1 MPAKKTTTKA
11 KAKVETKKPK
21 TVKTAKTAK
30 TVKTVKES
38 DFQAKIIKWLRSKG
52 CFVMKNQQNATTQR
66 GIADVFFCKEGFYG
80 FLEVKKSKNAKRQP
94 GQEAFIAKMDEWSYG
109 KLVYPENWAD
119 IQSEL
124 EEMLK

>member
-1 MPAKKTTTKA
+1 MPAKKTTT
-11 KAKVETKKPK
+11 
-21 TVKTAKTAK
+21 TVKKTATK
-30 TVKTVKES
+30 TRTKTTKTTKTVKES

-52 CFVMKNQQNATTQR
+52 CFVMKNQQNATTQK
-66 GIADVFFCKEGFYG
+66 GVADVFFCKEGFYG

-94 GQEAFIAKMDEWSYG
+94 GQEAFIAKMDDWSYG
-109 KLVYPENWAD
+109 ELVYPENWTD